1 MKNAIITMIV
11 KMSSNVE
18 QTIVQLFLDWNQVQI
33 AVKNQLS
40 YFHFMKIL
48 VLSQLDITLH
58 LANPSLTLEIHLV
71 FQGMFLQLQ

>member
-1 MKNAIITMIV
+1 MIV

-33 AVKNQLS
+33 VVKNPLS

-48 VLSQLDITLH
+48 VLSLLDITFH
-58 LANPSLTLEIHLV
+58 LANPSKTLEIHMI
-71 FQGMFLQLQ
+71 QGILLLLQ